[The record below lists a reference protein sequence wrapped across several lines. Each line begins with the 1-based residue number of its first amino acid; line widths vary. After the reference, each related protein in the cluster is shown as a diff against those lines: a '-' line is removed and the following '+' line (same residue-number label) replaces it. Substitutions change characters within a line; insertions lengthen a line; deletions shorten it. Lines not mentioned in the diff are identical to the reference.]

1 MVSEPTTP
9 YAELG
14 GEAGIRRLVHRFYQ
28 LMDTLPEAW
37 DVRQMHPE
45 DLSGSEEKLFMYLT
59 GWLGG
64 PPLYEQAHG
73 HPRLRARHL
82 PFTIASRERDQWL
95 MCMKLRRMHPRKPAA
110 HPTVDSH
117 RRPCRPHAQPRR
129 PRLNQPQAH
138 TPIMKFLFDL
148 FPIILFFVAY
158 KFAGIFAATAVAI
171 AATVGQIGWV
181 WFRHRK
187 VDTMLWVSLA
197 IVTVFGGATLFFQ
210 NPTFIKWKPTVLYW
224 FFAGALIF
232 SAVVLKKNL
241 IRKMLEAQMKLPE
254 PIWGTLNLVWAGFF
268 GLMGVLNLFIAYN
281 FSEDTWVN
289 FKLFGGM
296 GLMIVFVLAQ
306 GMLLS
311 RYIEE
316 ESN

>member
-1 MVSEPTTP
+1 
-9 YAELG
+9 
-14 GEAGIRRLVHRFYQ
+14 
-28 LMDTLPEAW
+28 
-37 DVRQMHPE
+37 
-45 DLSGSEEKLFMYLT
+45 
-59 GWLGG
+59 
-64 PPLYEQAHG
+64 
-73 HPRLRARHL
+73 
-82 PFTIASRERDQWL
+82 
-95 MCMKLRRMHPRKPAA
+95 
-110 HPTVDSH
+110 
-117 RRPCRPHAQPRR
+117 
-129 PRLNQPQAH
+129 
-138 TPIMKFLFDL
+138 MKFLFDL

-232 SAVVLKKNL
+232 SAVALKKNL

>member
-1 MVSEPTTP
+1 
-9 YAELG
+9 
-14 GEAGIRRLVHRFYQ
+14 
-28 LMDTLPEAW
+28 
-37 DVRQMHPE
+37 
-45 DLSGSEEKLFMYLT
+45 
-59 GWLGG
+59 
-64 PPLYEQAHG
+64 
-73 HPRLRARHL
+73 
-82 PFTIASRERDQWL
+82 
-95 MCMKLRRMHPRKPAA
+95 
-110 HPTVDSH
+110 
-117 RRPCRPHAQPRR
+117 
-129 PRLNQPQAH
+129 
-138 TPIMKFLFDL
+138 
-148 FPIILFFVAY
+148 
-158 KFAGIFAATAVAI
+158 
-171 AATVGQIGWV
+171 
-181 WFRHRK
+181 
-187 VDTMLWVSLA
+187 MLWVSLV
-197 IVTVFGGATLFFQ
+197 IVTVFGGATLLFQ

-311 RYIEE
+311 CYIEE
-316 ESN
+316 DSN